1 MEDEVFQT
9 SQPTSDVVTTTSP
22 ENTTG
27 YVQEPTVDPS
37 QSSAVVTEQPTPPAP
52 KTERELAYE
61 EINRRQIESY
71 NSKGNGI
78 KSWIDTEY
86 NYNPADA
93 GTLWVAGKINDVN
106 TQMSF
111 LEATLNEDLY
121 SEMDLKK
128 YFFDTNLATA
138 RAYAKEKKHETAYG
152 FYRAAEEKAIAEGQL
167 TGWYMPA
174 EAGYML
180 SQWVLAEEDLKKTD
194 LSDVDRARAQS
205 VKNAVSGW
213 FEANNITEQ
222 GIKCLN
228 LMYLEETIRHN
239 KESERLQEEANNI
252 QKAAT
257 DANNEYNLKSLELRE
272 KQLQFQVGEMEK
284 DMGYDLNMDNIIGH
298 TGEYAERFGY
308 YKDQKEWVSS
318 NFGTAFQLWG
328 SEHVRTVLGDDYREA
343 HDKYKAQI
351 GDKNLK
357 ESMENNGDILDESYL
372 NKEVYKVDAN
382 EKIAKDMHK
391 EDKNIRTFTYT
402 ENGKVVTKAY
412 YKDKNGV
419 YRQITEDI
427 KLKDGSKLSEKI
439 PSFST
444 ETLTYE
450 GTVIQVGNKVPY
462 NELPG
467 SYTQQY
473 EQEKNKDEYRIKDPK
488 VNDAVKEQEKK
499 GYKIKRGYYT
509 REGKN
514 SGIIMENEEGDL
526 VKITEKG
533 KVEAVNEADLK
544 EFKFEDTIKSKRVLE
559 DQQMMQIGSKPDG
572 EYSYPVYVIYD
583 KDGEA
588 HFYVFNGMYSYA
600 YGEAGFEYKKISQE
614 EAQKYCKQD
623 IETLIQNERD
633 YQNGTKQTVGGK
645 NSDAIMDE
653 YDGAESENRSG
664 AGRSF
669 DDENTSSSI
678 KKVASAITNNDGKA
692 NKIEKTSTDTQKA
705 SKTSLVNRTKSTEE
719 QVLDDYDK
727 YVTAFEQGEI
737 QEDIEKNKEDYSFLG
752 RV

>member
-1 MEDEVFQT
+1 MEDEVMT
-9 SQPTSDVVTTTSP
+9 TAVPESDVVVTANTSP
-22 ENTTG
+22 ENTV
-27 YVQEPTVDPS
+27 VQEPTVDPS
-37 QSSAVVTEQPTPPAP
+37 QSSAVVPEQPTPPAP

-78 KSWIDTEY
+78 KTWIDTEY

-152 FYRAAEEKAIAEGQL
+152 FYRAAEEKALAEGQL

-194 LSDVDRARAQS
+194 LNDVDRARAYS

-257 DANNEYNLKSLELRE
+257 DANNEYNLKNLELRE
-272 KQLQFQVGEMEK
+272 KQRNFQIGETEK
-284 DMGYDLNMDNIIGH
+284 DMGYDLNMDNVIGH
-298 TGEYAERFGY
+298 AGEYAERFGY
-308 YKDQKEWVSS
+308 YKDQKEWVAS
-318 NFGTAFQLWG
+318 NFGIAFGLWG
-328 SEHVRTVLGDDYREA
+328 SEHVRTVMGDDYRAA
-343 HDKYKAQI
+343 HDNYKAQI
-351 GDKNLK
+351 GNKNLQ
-357 ESMENNGDILDESYL
+357 ESIENNVNILDESYL

-382 EKIAKDMHK
+382 EKVAKDMHK
-391 EDKNIRTFTYT
+391 EDKNIRTFTYY

-412 YKDKNGV
+412 YKDKGGV

-427 KLKDGSKLSEKI
+427 KLKDGSTLSEKI

-444 ETLTYE
+444 EALTYE
-450 GTVIQVGNKVPY
+450 GVEIQVGNKIAY

-467 SYTQQY
+467 SHTQQFKNQDSAGGVYNINDDNEDVAETVSEY
-473 EQEKNKDEYRIKDPK
+473 E
-488 VNDAVKEQEKK
+488 AK

-509 REGKN
+509 REGLFTN
-514 SGIIMENEEGDL
+514 AGVIMENEEGDL
-526 VKITEKG
+526 IRVTGGG
-533 KVEAVNEADLK
+533 KAVSVDKKDLK
-544 EFKFEDTIKSKRVLE
+544 EYKFEDKITAFHTLE
-559 DQQMMQIGSKPDG
+559 HQQFIQIGHKTENGTD
-572 EYSYPVYVIYD
+572 YPVYIIYD
-583 KDGEA
+583 KDGNA
-588 HFYVFNGMYSYA
+588 HFYVHDGNADNIFVG
-600 YGEAGFEYKKISQE
+600 GWDFKKISQE
-614 EAQKYCKQD
+614 EAQKYTNRD
-623 IETLIQNERD
+623 IDELIAQEQD
-633 YQNGTKQTVGGK
+633 YQNGSKKTKGGK
-645 NSDAIMDE
+645 SSDAIMDE
-653 YDGAESENRSG
+653 YDGAAMEE
-664 AGRSF
+664 AK
-669 DDENTSSSI
+669 EKTSSSST
-678 KKVASAITNNDGKA
+678 KSTSTSTNSDGKA
-692 NKIEKTSTDTQKA
+692 NKIEKTSTDTKSA
-705 SKTSLVNRTKSTEE
+705 SKTSLANRNKSTEE
-719 QVLDDYDK
+719 QVIDDYNK

>member
-1 MEDEVFQT
+1 MEDEVIQT
-9 SQPTSDVVTTTSP
+9 TQPTSDVVVTSP
-22 ENTTG
+22 ENTTS
-27 YVQEPTVDPS
+27 YVQEPVVDTS
-37 QSSAVVTEQPTPPAP
+37 QSSAIVPEQTVSPAP

-61 EINRRQIESY
+61 EINRRQVESY

-78 KSWIDTEY
+78 KTWIDTQY

-180 SQWVLAEEDLKKTD
+180 SQWVLAEEDLKKPD
-194 LSDVDRARAQS
+194 LNDVDRARAQS

-257 DANNEYNLKSLELRE
+257 DANNEYNLKTLELRE
-272 KQLQFQVGEMEK
+272 KQMNFQTAETEK

-298 TGEYAERFGY
+298 TGENAERFGY
-308 YKDQKEWVSS
+308 YKDQKEWVAS
-318 NFGTAFQLWG
+318 NFGIAFGLWG
-328 SEHVRTVLGDDYREA
+328 SEHVRTIMGDDYREA
-343 HDKYKAQI
+343 YDKYKAQI
-351 GDKNLK
+351 GDQNLR
-357 ESMENNGDILDESYL
+357 ESTENNGDILDESYL
-372 NKEVYKVDAN
+372 NKEVYKVNAN
-382 EKIAKDMHK
+382 EKVAKDMHK
-391 EDKNIRTFTYT
+391 DDKNIRTFTYY

-412 YKDKNGV
+412 YKDKGGV

-427 KLKDGSKLSEKI
+427 ELKDGSMLSEKI

-444 ETLTYE
+444 EPITYN
-450 GTVIQVGNKVPY
+450 GVKIQVGNKIAY

-467 SYTQQY
+467 SHTQQY
-473 EQEKNKDEYRIKDPK
+473 KNQDTAGGAYNINDDNDDVAETVSEYE
-488 VNDAVKEQEKK
+488 AK
-499 GYKIKRGYYT
+499 GYKIKRGYYAKSNMFANA
-509 REGKN
+509 GV
-514 SGIIMENEEGDL
+514 IMENEEGDL
-526 VKITEKG
+526 IMVKGNGDTQNIDEK
-533 KVEAVNEADLK
+533 DLK
-544 EFKFEDTIKSKRVLE
+544 VFKLEDKMTGYHMQE
-559 DQQMMQIGSKPDG
+559 DQQFIQIGHKTENGKD
-572 EYSYPVYVIYD
+572 YPVYIIYD
-583 KDGEA
+583 KDGNA
-588 HFYVFNGMYSYA
+588 HFYIHDGNADNVLVPGWD
-600 YGEAGFEYKKISQE
+600 YKKISQE
-614 EAQKYCKQD
+614 EAQKYTNKNID
-623 IETLIQNERD
+623 ELIAQEQE
-633 YQNGTKQTVGGK
+633 YQNGGKKTKGGK
-645 NSDAIMDE
+645 SSDAVMNE
-653 YDGAESENRSG
+653 YDGA
-664 AGRSF
+664 AK
-669 DDENTSSSI
+669 DEAK
-678 KKVASAITNNDGKA
+678 KKVASSTTKSTSTATNSDGKA
-692 NKIEKTSTDTQKA
+692 NKIEKTSTDTKKA

-719 QVLDDYDK
+719 QVIDDYGK